1 MNNDDL
7 ERRQI
12 TSAIDNV
19 SVAGVR
25 RCLSLLRKMWE
36 DSQEDCNHRPFYFT
50 DECPI
55 EGMSFQDFAF
65 CLLRGQNTKR
75 VNKKLGVESKDIKNE
90 EPRCSAG

>member
-1 MNNDDL
+1 MTDGES

-25 RCLSLLRKMWE
+25 RCLSMLRKTWE
-36 DSQEDCNHRPFYFT
+36 DSQEDDGHQPFYFT
-50 DECPI
+50 AECPI

-65 CLLRGQNTKR
+65 CLIRGQNTKR
-75 VNKKLGVESKDIKNE
+75 TNKKLGAETKIIRNE
-90 EPRCSAG
+90 EPRCSVG